1 MALTETFR
9 YKIEINED
17 YSLGVRKAD
26 IVLKDGIEIARSYE
40 RQLFMPGSDV
50 SAEPQEVQDIAAVVW
65 KEEVVNAYK
74 ASVAIESLTEQ
85 LPNTAKEQVEEA
97 ATLHE
102 DTPQAEKPLTG
113 TMGALA
119 ALNRLHTENA
129 EGLKR
134 LADEPFIP
142 VTQNPSR

>member
-9 YKIEINED
+9 YKIEVNEN

-26 IVLKDGIEIARSYE
+26 IVLKDDVEIARSYE

-65 KEEVVNAYK
+65 TEEVVNAYK
-74 ASVAIESLTEQ
+74 AGISHVHALSRSWDIESLTEQ
-85 LPNTAKEQVEEA
+85 LPNTVEEA
-97 ATLHE
+97 ASLHE

-113 TMGALA
+113 TMGALT
-119 ALNRLHTENA
+119 ALN
-129 EGLKR
+129 
-134 LADEPFIP
+134 
-142 VTQNPSR
+142 